1 MDERYRIILTIKDDL
16 PFVAKEFEPETTL
29 DEAIQWMKDN
39 RKELYISTNDWFERV
54 LDGALKFST
63 DTFLP
68 VGRILDQKGERHF
81 VFLKLDRKQADH
93 DHAPIKVKLFDVDR
107 IRESL
112 DSEIKTLPSNKHSID
127 ELDKIFGDINNENE
141 RTT

>member
-68 VGRILDQKGERHF
+68 VGRILDQNGERHF

-93 DHAPIKVKLFDVDR
+93 DQAEIQVHLFNGSRIKNSM
-107 IRESL
+107 ESK
-112 DSEIKTLPSNKHSID
+112 IHTLPNKKLSID
-127 ELDKIFGDINNENE
+127 ELDEILGWNWYENE